1 MIFQISEK
9 EKELQRV
16 FGQYMV
22 TTSDGNRKLC
32 DGASE
37 AAKIAYEEFINIWKQ
52 REELVLSL
60 M

>member
-22 TTSDGNRKLC
+22 SASGENRKLR
-32 DGASE
+32 DDAPE
-37 AAKIAYEEFINIWKQ
+37 AAKTAYEEFINIWKQ
-52 REELVLSL
+52 REELALSL